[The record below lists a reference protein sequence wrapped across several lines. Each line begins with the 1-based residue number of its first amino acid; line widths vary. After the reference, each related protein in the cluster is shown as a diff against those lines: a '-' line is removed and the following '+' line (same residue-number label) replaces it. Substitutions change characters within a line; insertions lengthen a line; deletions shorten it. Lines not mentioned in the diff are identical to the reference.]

1 MKNKKLNSA
10 RLLFTASCCFCG
22 WRENQ
27 RALSAFYFTV
37 ILLHVSN
44 PTPAFGFFTCRWDAT
59 GTLTSD
65 RRQSKHTNH
74 NMTKNGWDTKLPDKE
89 GQESEM
95 TKSKYIQSSQTQRP
109 RKTQEPWRNR
119 TNNKT
124 YWERQNTRSQAP
136 NSHALLLYIKQ
147 PKTTR
152 RVSKEPKSEAKTCW
166 GDKKGPN
173 AQKTKPQKAKRQI
186 QWSMLMTTVMTSS
199 WWCHPV
205 GWR

>member
-65 RRQSKHTNH
+65 RRQSKHTNQAYKSQH
-74 NMTKNGWDTKLPDKE
+74 DQNCPTKRDKKAKWQSQNTYRAHKHKDPERLKNPEGTGQTTRPTGKDKIPDLRLQTATPSCFTSNSLKPPDVSQKSQSQRQKPAEETKKD
-89 GQESEM
+89 QM
-95 TKSKYIQSSQTQRP
+95 P
-109 RKTQEPWRNR
+109 RKQNHRKQKDKYSEVCWWPPWWHHR
-119 TNNKT
+119 
-124 YWERQNTRSQAP
+124 
-136 NSHALLLYIKQ
+136 
-147 PKTTR
+147 
-152 RVSKEPKSEAKTCW
+152 
-166 GDKKGPN
+166 GDV
-173 AQKTKPQKAKRQI
+173 T
-186 QWSMLMTTVMTSS
+186 L
-199 WWCHPV
+199 
-205 GWR
+205 